1 MDIDNLI
8 RSISYIYYFHVQPYV
23 SMIPGPVLA
32 AVTSYYNTFM
42 YLAYSLHRGDL
53 TLQMF
58 FYIIFPKLLTL
69 ILVYAAALSLW
80 RTTRWAVG
88 IAYFIIKWSIIVA
101 VLAGSVG
108 WIIGGEEGRA
118 GLRKV
123 ADEVEKVANE
133 AGAAGAASG
142 SGRRP
147 WEKFG
152 GEASYEK
159 DQKAWWQAQ
168 QRSFEEKETMAKK
181 IYDYAFNFVW
191 DSTERAQR
199 DGPRAYG
206 EKAEKAKAKVRGSKA
221 KGATR

>member
-1 MDIDNLI
+1 MDVDKLI
-8 RSISYIYYFHVQPYV
+8 RTISYVYFFHVEPYI
-23 SMIPGPVLA
+23 SMIPGPLLS

-69 ILVYAAALSLW
+69 IAVYAAALSLW

-88 IAYFIIKWSIIVA
+88 IAYFIVKWSIIVA
-101 VLAGSVG
+101 FLAGSVG

-133 AGAAGAASG
+133 AGTAGAASG
-142 SGRRP
+142 TGRRP

-152 GEASYEK
+152 GEATYERE
-159 DQKAWWQAQ
+159 QKAWWQAQ
-168 QRSFEEKETMAKK
+168 KRSFEEKEGMAKK
-181 IYDYAFNFVW
+181 IYDYAFNYVW
-191 DSTERAQR
+191 DSTERAQK
-199 DGPRAYG
+199 DGARAYG
-206 EKAEKAKAKVRGSKA
+206 NKDNKGKGKTKGSRA